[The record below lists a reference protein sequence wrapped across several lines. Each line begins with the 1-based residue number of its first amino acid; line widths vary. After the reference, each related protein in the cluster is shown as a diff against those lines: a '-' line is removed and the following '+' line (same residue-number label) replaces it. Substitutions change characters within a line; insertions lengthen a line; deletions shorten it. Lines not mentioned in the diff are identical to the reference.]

1 MQGFFLLGGAVG
13 LIFGVVVSAVLSSSS
28 NMEELDNLQCYADS
42 LEDKIDEQKDKIAY
56 LEGIIKDLEESKG

>member
-28 NMEELDNLQCYADS
+28 NMEELDNLQYYADS
-42 LEDKIDEQKDKIAY
+42 LEDKIDEQKDKIEY